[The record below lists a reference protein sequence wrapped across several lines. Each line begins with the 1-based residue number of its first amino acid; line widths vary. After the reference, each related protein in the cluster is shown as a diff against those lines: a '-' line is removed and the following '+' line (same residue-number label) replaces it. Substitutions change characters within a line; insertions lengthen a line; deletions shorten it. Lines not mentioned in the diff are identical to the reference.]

1 VNDQTDSQ
9 LLRAYA
15 ENRSVPAF
23 AELVYR
29 HVDFVYSAAL
39 RMVCDSHL
47 AQDVTQA
54 TFVALAKNSVQ
65 LTDHP
70 VLSGWLHRT
79 AQNIAAQTV
88 RTDVRRR
95 AREQEAVAMNELL
108 SAEPDANWENIAPHL
123 DAALGDLSEPDR
135 DALLLRYFE
144 RKSAR
149 EMAHTLGISDE
160 AAQKRVSRAVE
171 RLREF
176 FAKRGVTVGASGLV
190 VVISANAVQA
200 APVSLATTISTAAAL
215 AGTTLA
221 TTATVTATKAIAMTA
236 LQKTIVTATIA
247 VLAGAGIYEARQA
260 STLRTQVQALRQQ
273 QEPLREQNRKLQQER
288 DNTAQMLAALREDN
302 ERLDRNSGELLRL
315 RGEVGVLRK
324 QSNQSPTKLE
334 SPNSRIQFVIPYSPR
349 EEWSEMGTDAPQN
362 TLLTMFSAI
371 KQGDETKLYQVVSR
385 RDATES
391 LDQLTLPKRDWD
403 KVTAVQIV
411 NVSTA
416 KTMIENRLQDS
427 AQIDVI
433 IEKQVPILTT
443 TVTEH
448 SVRRWLLVKTNAQWL
463 ITGRR

>member
-1 VNDQTDSQ
+1 MNDQTDSQ